1 MKEYAQSLLTL
12 LPQAGETL
20 AALPPDHSVNV
31 TGLALDSRQVRPGDL
46 FFARDG
52 VSHRGADFIP
62 EALSRGAVAVMVQ
75 EGTLSAGERSAIA
88 VPLIEVD
95 DLDRRIGEVASRFY
109 GNPSQALKVIGITG
123 TNGKTSCSHYLAQAL
138 TGLGHSCALIGTLG
152 NGMAGALQQ
161 ATHTTPDPIALQAL
175 LAEFHQQGA
184 EYVVMEVSSHALDQ
198 QRVSGVRFAAAALTN
213 LTRDHLDYHGDM
225 VHYGEAKARLFADH
239 APALQAISLDDPF
252 GRALFARQRSTAAR
266 VLGFSLERAE
276 ADLRV
281 SRLEASPRGVRFVL
295 HTPAG
300 TQPVSAALLGR
311 FNVSNLLLTA
321 TLLQLLEFGPE
332 QIAGALSRLQPV
344 SGRMECLPP
353 VAGQPQVVIDY
364 AHTPDALA
372 QALQALRLHQPGSG
386 QLWCVFGC
394 GGDRD
399 RGKRPEMGR
408 VAAAGADRLVLT
420 SDNPR
425 HEAPEQI
432 MRDVMAGIPDRGDVH
447 QEVDRAEA
455 IRWAI
460 TRAAPE
466 DLILI
471 AGKGHEHYQEVGGV
485 RTPFSDH
492 EQAQHVMKQRAE
504 V

>member
-1 MKEYAQSLLTL
+1 MKDYSQSLLTL
-12 LPQAGETL
+12 LPQAGRTL
-20 AALPPDHSVNV
+20 AALSSNHQVNV
-31 TGLALDSRQVRPGDL
+31 SGLALDSRRVQPGDL

-52 VSHRGADFIP
+52 VSHRGADFIA
-62 EALSRGAVAVMVQ
+62 EALNRGAIAVMVQ
-75 EGTLSAGERSAIA
+75 QGALSAGERAAVS

-95 DLDRRIGEVASRFY
+95 DLDRRVGEVASRFY
-109 GNPSQALKVIGITG
+109 GNPSRALKVIGITG

-138 TGLGHSCALIGTLG
+138 TALGHSCALIGTLG
-152 NGMAGALQQ
+152 NGMVGALQQ

-175 LAEFHQQGA
+175 LAEFRRQGA

-198 QRVSGVRFAAAALTN
+198 QRVSGVCFTAAALTN

-225 VHYGEAKARLFADH
+225 ARYGEAKARLFTDY
-239 APALQAISLDDPF
+239 APALQAINLDDAF
-252 GRALFARQRSTAAR
+252 GRELFARQQSTAAR
-266 VLGFSLERAE
+266 VLGFSLSRAE
-276 ADLRV
+276 ADLRA
-281 SRLEASPRGVRFVL
+281 SQLEADLRGFHFQL

-300 TQPVSAALLGR
+300 AQPVSTALLGQ
-311 FNVSNLLLTA
+311 FNVSNMLLTA
-321 TLLQLLEFGPE
+321 TLLQLLAFSLE
-332 QIAGALSRLQPV
+332 QISGALSQLQAV
-344 SGRMECLPP
+344 NGRMACLPP
-353 VAGQPQVVIDY
+353 VSGQPQVVVDY

-372 QALQALRLHQPGSG
+372 QALQALRLHQPGTG

-408 VAAAGADRLVLT
+408 VAADGADRLVLT

-432 MRDVMAGIPDRGDVH
+432 MRDVLAGIPAQTDVH
-447 QEVDRAEA
+447 QEADRAAA

-471 AGKGHEHYQEVGGV
+471 AGKGHEHYQEIEGV
-485 RTPFSDH
+485 RVPFNDY
-492 EQAQHVMKQRAE
+492 EQAQRVMKQRAE